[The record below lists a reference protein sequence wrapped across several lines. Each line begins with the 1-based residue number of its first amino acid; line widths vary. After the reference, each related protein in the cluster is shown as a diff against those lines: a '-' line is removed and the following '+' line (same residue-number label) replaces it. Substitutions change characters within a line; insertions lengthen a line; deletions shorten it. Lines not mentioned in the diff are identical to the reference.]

1 MRIVIVD
8 DDPTSRLI
16 LEASLRKL
24 GHTVTAARSAQEV
37 LALFRCSDI
46 PLLISDMVMP
56 EMDGLELC
64 RRIRAE
70 RRPHYTYIILLTTVS
85 GKSGYLDGMRAGAD
99 DFITKP
105 FDEEM
110 LEARL
115 NVAQRI
121 LNLQSQV
128 TQLSGLLPICACC
141 KKVRDDQNYWQQVE
155 TYIARR
161 ADVQFTHSYCPDC
174 FKKLMEEFEA
184 EEKQRAAAASPALT
198 GLGEQAAMQAVP
210 LPAAAGV
217 RPPAGVPACH

>member
-16 LEASLRKL
+16 LRTSLQKL
-24 GHTVTAARSAQEV
+24 GHKVTALRAAREV
-37 LALFRCSDI
+37 LALFKTDDI
-46 PLLISDMVMP
+46 PLLISDMIMP

-64 RRIRAE
+64 RRIREA
-70 RRPHYTYIILLTTVS
+70 RRSQYTYIILLTTVS

-121 LNLQSQV
+121 LSLQSQV
-128 TQLSGLLPICACC
+128 SQLSGLLPICACC

-155 TYIARR
+155 TYLAKRT
-161 ADVQFTHSYCPDC
+161 DVHFTHSYCPDC
-174 FKKLMEEFEA
+174 FKKLMAEFEA
-184 EEKQRAAAASPALT
+184 GKEARTAEPAPC
-198 GLGEQAAMQAVP
+198 A
-210 LPAAAGV
+210 
-217 RPPAGVPACH
+217 